1 MVAMEFDMKGRENEA
16 KMRDNLKRVGAG
28 SDLPIE
34 NRVQALQ
41 QTVAELLTA
50 LQKAGIKTE
59 V

>member
-1 MVAMEFDMKGRENEA
+1 MAAMEFDLKGRENEE
-16 KMRDNLKRVGAG
+16 KMKTNLTRVGAG
-28 SDLPIE
+28 NDLPIE
-34 NRVQALQ
+34 KRVQALQ

>member
-1 MVAMEFDMKGRENEA
+1 MTAMTFDLKGRENEA
-16 KMRDNLKRVGAG
+16 RMKTNLKRVGAG
-28 SDLPIE
+28 NDLPID

-50 LQKAGIKTE
+50 LEKAGVKTE

>member
-1 MVAMEFDMKGRENEA
+1 MTAMEFDLKGRENEGR
-16 KMRDNLKRVGAG
+16 MRVNLKRVGAG

-50 LQKAGIKTE
+50 LQKANIKTD